1 MPGMGK
7 GRGCAIKSPY
17 KALATRP
24 KPRNPRVFAVSRMAA
39 TVDVPF
45 KKPCKN
51 EQITKLPSTFAGCS
65 DSGCW
70 HSSAFVGLLRFAA
83 AAASLAETSL
93 NWKIPSP
100 GVGAVN
106 CSSKE
111 RIAFLVGI
119 LSFPSD

>member
-17 KALATRP
+17 KALATRM
-24 KPRNPRVFAVSRMAA
+24 KPRNPRVFAVSRMAV

-51 EQITKLPSTFAGCS
+51 EQITMPPSTFAGCS
-65 DSGCW
+65 ASGCW
-70 HSSAFVGLLRFAA
+70 HSSASVGLLRFA

-100 GVGAVN
+100 GVGTVN
-106 CSSKE
+106 CFEQRKDSISC
-111 RIAFLVGI
+111 
-119 LSFPSD
+119 